1 MLYLKLLKALYG
13 CVQSAL
19 LWYKLFSTTLQ
30 GAGFELN
37 PYDTCVANK
46 IIDGKQCTITWY
58 VDDNKISHADDN
70 VVINIIETIEG
81 RFGKMT
87 VTRGKDHVFL
97 GMNISFLDNGTAS
110 VKMKD
115 YIKEAMADFGE
126 DITKTSTSPARKNLF
141 EIDETSGA
149 LTEANC
155 DTFHSVV
162 AELLY
167 ISKCGR
173 LHTTGHRFLMCKS
186 IMQY

>member
-1 MLYLKLLKALYG
+1 M
-13 CVQSAL
+13 
-19 LWYKLFSTTLQ
+19 
-30 GAGFELN
+30 GFELN
-37 PYDTCVANK
+37 PFGTCVANK
-46 IIDGKQCTITWY
+46 MIDGKQCTIAWY
-58 VDDNKISHADDN
+58 IDNNKISHMDEQVSHHQSDREDRGEISQDDSDS
-70 VVINIIETIEG
+70 VQ
-81 RFGKMT
+81 
-87 VTRGKDHVFL
+87 FL
-97 GMNISFLDNGTAS
+97 GMGIKFCDKGTAS
-110 VKMKD
+110 IKMKD
-115 YIKEAMADFGE
+115 YIKEAIQDFGE

-167 ISKCGR
+167 VSKCGR

>member
-1 MLYLKLLKALYG
+1 MCNVCEDYRKYVCHENGKKVLYLKLLKALYG

-30 GAGFELN
+30 GDGFDLN

-46 IIDGKQCTITWY
+46 IIDGKQCTIAWY
-58 VDDNKISHADDN
+58 VDDNKLSHADDN
-70 VVINIIETIEG
+70 VVTNIIETIEG

-97 GMNISFLDNGTAS
+97 EMDISFLDKGTVS

-126 DITKTSTSPARKNLF
+126 NITRNATTPAKRNLF
-141 EIDETSGA
+141 
-149 LTEANC
+149 
-155 DTFHSVV
+155 DTD
-162 AELLY
+162 
-167 ISKCGR
+167 KTDG
-173 LHTTGHRFLMCKS
+173 
-186 IMQY
+186 